1 VPSIT
6 VDVCRDYGPHEGR
19 ALLDAVH
26 AALVEAFRI
35 DPANRNLLLRVHRPD
50 RLIGKPSTA
59 PGRGEVAEHPLGGQ
73 RAQRACGPDAEPAD
87 RTTRIT
93 IVCAHGRSVEAK
105 RRLYAG
111 IVAAL
116 EPLGIPGACVLVRLI
131 EQPVENFGVRGG
143 QALCD
148 VDLGYRLD
156 V

>member
-6 VDVCRDYGPHEGR
+6 VDVCRDYDAREGR

-26 AALVEAFRI
+26 AAMVEAFRV
-35 DPANRNLLLRVHRPD
+35 DPANRNLLLRAHRPD
-50 RLIGKPSTA
+50 RLIGKP
-59 PGRGEVAEHPLGGQ
+59 GV
-73 RAQRACGPDAEPAD
+73 EPAD
-87 RTTRIT
+87 RTTRVT
-93 IVCAHGRSVEAK
+93 IVCSSGRSVEAK

-116 EPLGIPGACVLVRLI
+116 EPLGVPAPCVLVRLI

-148 VDLGYRLD
+148 VELGYALD